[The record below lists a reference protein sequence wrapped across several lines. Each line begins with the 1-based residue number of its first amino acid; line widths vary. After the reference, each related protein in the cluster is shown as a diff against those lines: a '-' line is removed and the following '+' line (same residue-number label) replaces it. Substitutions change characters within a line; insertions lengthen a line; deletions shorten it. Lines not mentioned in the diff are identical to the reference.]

1 MPKANPMLCCPKSA
15 GGLGFKKSKE
25 VNLALIAKLAWMVC
39 SGKESICM
47 DLLRA
52 KCKVSSDWLRAEPPK
67 IASTTW
73 RAIEGAKKLVEK
85 GACYLL
91 GDGRSIDIWADPSV
105 PWLEGFKPQ
114 PRVSTDTQQQLRHM
128 S

>member
-1 MPKANPMLCCPKSA
+1 
-15 GGLGFKKSKE
+15 
-25 VNLALIAKLAWMVC
+25 
-39 SGKESICM
+39 M

-52 KCKVSSDWLRAEPPK
+52 KSKVSSDWLRTEPPK

-91 GDGRSIDIWADPSV
+91 GDGRSIDLWADPWV

-114 PRVSTDTQQQLRHM
+114 PRVNTDTQQHLKAYELIDLPTKT
-128 S
+128 